1 LVKMQGVSFII
12 TLDGLAA
19 SGKSSV
25 AKGIAAALGIPFL
38 SSGLLYRLVTHVA
51 LQTKTDPNNQTALLE
66 MLEANTLIFEAH
78 PSGNLAFWN
87 GADVTA
93 ACHSSHVDALV
104 STIAQ
109 HSRVRAWVN
118 SALQRLE
125 PPFVAEGR
133 DMGSV
138 VFPNAHAKLFL
149 TASSQVRAERRVA
162 ERSQSLEE
170 VKAAIRSRDAQDAVN
185 SAPAKDALLLDSSR
199 LTLQATVEQALE
211 MIQLKQRDSLKP

>member
-1 LVKMQGVSFII
+1 VQGVSFII

-25 AKGIAAALGIPFL
+25 AKGIAVALGIPFL

-51 LQTKTDPNNQTALLE
+51 LQTQTDPTNQDRLLE
-66 MLEANTLIFEAH
+66 MLAANTLVFEAH
-78 PSGNLAFWN
+78 PAGNLAFWN
-87 GADVTA
+87 GDDVTA
-93 ACHSSHVDALV
+93 ACHSSRVDGLV

-109 HSRVRAWVN
+109 HSGVRAWVN
-118 SALQRLE
+118 TTLQRLE

-138 VFPNAHAKLFL
+138 VFPNADAKLFL
-149 TASSQVRAERRVA
+149 TASSQVRAERRVS

-170 VKAAIRSRDAQDAVN
+170 VKTAIEARDAQDAVN

-199 LTLQATVEQALE
+199 LTLQETVHQALQKIE
-211 MIQLKQRDSLKP
+211 AARRDRLKS